1 MDSILFQ
8 TNYGMPHISNALRI
22 GQLISKS
29 AALNTLIPDWES
41 VWSQL
46 RKVSL
51 MFKPVAEKMQIG
63 LQT

>member
-8 TNYGMPHISNALRI
+8 TNYGMHHISNALRI

-41 VWSQL
+41 VWNQL

-63 LQT
+63 LKT